1 LALVVRSTITKSAEM
16 HEMLPRAAQ
25 PRNAVVPN
33 GVDRALFH
41 EVAREDARRDLRWPF
56 DELVVLF
63 AARRCVLRKRFDVAE
78 EACAL
83 LAARGL
89 DVRLRVCEGR
99 PQHEVATWMN
109 ASDVL
114 LLPSLAEGS
123 PNVVKEA
130 LACNL
135 PVVASD
141 VGDVQELLRG
151 VQPSAVLPVDA
162 GPAEY
167 ADALA
172 SILATAPMRSNGRM
186 QTAHLEADIVAERV
200 EAIYEQ
206 LVEKRRELVAEGA
219 RVVA

>member
-1 LALVVRSTITKSAEM
+1 
-16 HEMLPRAAQ
+16 
-25 PRNAVVPN
+25 
-33 GVDRALFH
+33 
-41 EVAREDARRDLRWPF
+41 
-56 DELVVLF
+56 
-63 AARRCVLRKRFDVAE
+63 
-78 EACAL
+78 
-83 LAARGL
+83 
-89 DVRLRVCEGR
+89 
-99 PQHEVATWMN
+99 
-109 ASDVL
+109 VL